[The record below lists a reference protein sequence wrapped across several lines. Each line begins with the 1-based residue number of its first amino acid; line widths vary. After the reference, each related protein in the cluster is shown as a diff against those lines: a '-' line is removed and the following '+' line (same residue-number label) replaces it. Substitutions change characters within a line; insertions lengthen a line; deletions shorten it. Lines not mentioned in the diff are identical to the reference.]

1 MLSILCGNPV
11 SITFAFSFAVI
22 AMLANAP
29 VLHQYT
35 AENTNHR
42 RPLFALDDL
51 RKFHHTAQ
59 GTNTRLA
66 IAFGNI
72 NICSGVVLTLHPEG
86 IIRRACPQHS
96 PSYVIQSA
104 NRLKRLILWFSK
116 YR

>member
-1 MLSILCGNPV
+1 M
-11 SITFAFSFAVI
+11 TFEFSVAAI
-22 AMLANAP
+22 AMLENAP

-42 RPLFALDDL
+42 RPLFALDDFWNL
-51 RKFHHTAQ
+51 HHTNQ

-66 IAFGNI
+66 IAVGNI
-72 NICSGVVLTLHPEG
+72 NICSGVVLTLHTEG
-86 IIRRACPQHS
+86 INRRACPQHS
-96 PSYVIQSA
+96 PSSVVQMA

>member
-1 MLSILCGNPV
+1 MLSILCCDPV
-11 SITFAFSFAVI
+11 SITFAFSVAAV

-51 RKFHHTAQ
+51 RKLHHTTQ

-66 IAFGNI
+66 IAVGNI
-72 NICSGVVLTLHPEG
+72 NICSGVVLTLHLEG
-86 IIRRACPQHS
+86 IIRRACQQHS
-96 PSYVIQSA
+96 PSSVIRSA
-104 NRLKRLILWFSK
+104 NRLKSLILWFSK